1 MSKLRE
7 LYAKDINRE
16 IQGVIKVDDETFIKQ
31 ELEEYVVT
39 DELLKHFRNFFDSYN
54 ASITGNTEKMG
65 VWISGFFGSGKSH
78 FLKILS
84 YILDN
89 KVVDG
94 KPAVDYFDDKI
105 QDQMLLA
112 NMKRAGNVPTDVILF
127 NIDSKA
133 SLDNLDGKDKIL
145 SVFEKVFNEKQGLST
160 IPHVAELERFLIK
173 NNKYEEFKEA
183 VSKECGEDW
192 ETARND
198 FYFRRD
204 EIVNA
209 YSKVMNKSQEEAEN
223 WFDKAEENYDIS
235 IEKFAKRIKEYIEA
249 NDKKHVV
256 FLVDEVGQYAGTD
269 SKALLNLQTMVENLG
284 LECGGKAWVCVT
296 SQEAIDE
303 VVKVHSDNFSKIQGR
318 FDTKLSLSSSD
329 TDEVIK
335 KRILAKTDSATD
347 SLESLYEQK
356 ESIIKNLF
364 VWSKNTQTQKEYLDK
379 EDFAMTYPFVPY
391 QFNLLQKVFTDIRTQ
406 GFAGKHLSSG
416 ERSLL
421 GAFQETAKRYED
433 SEVGVLIPFYA
444 FYDTIEQFLEGT
456 IKRVFQNA
464 NDIMNAG
471 NLKEMDINVLKILFM
486 LKNVKE
492 IPTNVDNIALLYA
505 SSIDEDKLKLKQD
518 ISASLKR
525 LENETLIQRNN
536 EEYKFLT
543 DDEQEINREIKKVVV
558 DQTKINE
565 YLKGLIFDYT
575 LTDRKFTYRNNPF
588 DLSLYLDNMKVSAR
602 EYEIGIKVV
611 TTSVDKDNSE
621 VIRNSSFDQNNI
633 YVLLDI
639 PTNVYDEM
647 YNCLQVEE
655 YVRNTSRIA
664 KSQNV
669 DDIIRAKS
677 REAENTKSRI
687 RESIADSLKESDIL
701 INGDKQIINA
711 KEPRARVNEALEK
724 LVKNT
729 YNKIDYIKANFTSTD
744 IRTLFYEDKNHIAGT
759 EVEFPNQKA
768 LDELKEYLTE
778 KKSFSFAV
786 TIRSVL
792 QDFEKAP
799 YGYMEQDIIYL
810 LTRLLKDEYI
820 NLVYGN
826 EVQSPTSEDTLTK
839 LLRRDYYDK
848 TVIKIREKIA
858 MGLVNDVKLVARN
871 CFDKMLPDNEDGMF
885 ADLKEAIN
893 SKLMELNQKQGL
905 YSINRQYN
913 YPGEE
918 VINETIT
925 LLSDLS
931 KIRDI
936 NDFFENVSNNRQILE
951 SNMEKVSTV
960 LDFFKGKQ
968 KENFDN
974 ARKAVMFYED
984 NKDYADEIDELKD
997 AVRAITGILE
1007 LEEPYSEIPKLPG
1020 LRDNLNNI
1028 LTEMYDKKSVPIIE
1042 LAKNTITYIDNEVS
1056 NSGLDKSFGE
1066 NTKNMLSKTIES
1078 IEKSNELKDIF
1089 AKETYIN
1096 QLKTQ
1101 FENDLDREKARLLQ
1115 KEEPTGNVEIVI
1127 NRKTIKVNELLN
1139 RSYDISNKEDVEKYL
1154 AELRK
1159 KILEALE
1166 ENKNLTIR

>member
-464 NDIMNAG
+464 NDIMSAG

-486 LKNVKE
+486 LKSVKE

-505 SSIDEDKLKLKQD
+505 SSIEEDKLKLKQD

-611 TTSVDKDNSE
+611 TTSVDKDDSE

-744 IRTLFYEDKNHIAGT
+744 IRTLFHEDKNHIAGT

-799 YGYMEQDIIYL
+799 YGYMEQDIIFL
-810 LTRLLKDEYI
+810 ITRLLKDEYI

-858 MGLVNDVKLVARN
+858 AELVNDVKLVARN

-913 YPGEE
+913 YPGEDL
-918 VINETIT
+918 INETIT

-936 NDFFENVSNNRQILE
+936 NDFFESVSNNRQILE

-997 AVRAITGILE
+997 AVRAITNILE

-1056 NSGLDKSFGE
+1056 NSGVDKSFGE

-1154 AELRK
+1154 EELRK